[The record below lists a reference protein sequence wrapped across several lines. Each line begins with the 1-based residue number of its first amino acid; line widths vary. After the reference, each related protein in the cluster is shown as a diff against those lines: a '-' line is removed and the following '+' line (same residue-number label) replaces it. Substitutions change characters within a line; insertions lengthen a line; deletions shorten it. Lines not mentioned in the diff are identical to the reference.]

1 MEGIDRIR
9 RRLELERLFG
19 VDWIPTS
26 GRDGVAGSGDDFERF
41 RRETLECVRCK
52 LSRGRT
58 QVVFGVGP
66 LDAPVM
72 LVGEGPGEEE
82 DRLGEPFVGRAG
94 RLLTKT
100 MEKLGVR
107 RDQVYIA
114 NIVKCRPPENRRPEL
129 DEIQACIPHLFRQIA
144 RIRPKLVCAMGSV
157 AAGALLNRP
166 GIAILKARGKFE
178 SFHNM
183 RVFIT
188 VHPSYCLRNPAD
200 VRLLEEDL
208 RVVFREVGLGT
219 PRFPAEQPRA

>member
-1 MEGIDRIR
+1 MAAHEQIR
-9 RRLELERLFG
+9 KRLELERLFG

-26 GRDGVAGSGDDFERF
+26 GNAGTIACDDDFERF
-41 RRETLECVRCK
+41 RRETLGCAKCK
-52 LSRGRT
+52 LAQGRT

-100 MEKLGVR
+100 IEKLGVR

-114 NIVKCRPPENRRPEL
+114 NIVKCRPPGNRRPEF
-129 DEIQACIPHLFRQIA
+129 DEIQSCIPHLLRQIA
-144 RIRPKLVCAMGSV
+144 RIRPRVVCAMGSV

-178 SFHNM
+178 SFNNM
-183 RVFIT
+183 RLFIT
-188 VHPSYCLRNPAD
+188 VHPSYCLRNPSD

-208 RVVFREVGLGT
+208 RTVFQEVGLA
-219 PRFPAEQPRA
+219 PCR